1 MQRMKESAVCASNR
15 EFFSH
20 EYVAKAMSSAAE
32 LVYPAGNT
40 GDFLLNVLTVLI
52 LVGPAYLANTGAML
66 FGKWMPDKVGF
77 SNHKIDSGRVHSDGN
92 RILGDGKSWEGLF
105 GGAVFSALLMMLAHF
120 CWKGNS
126 AESAR
131 PFIDPLV
138 LADSTDWFWLGNEW
152 IAAFILGFTL
162 GFACMLGDMAGSF
175 VKRRQGHKR
184 EGEVSSKAPLLDTL
198 PFAIFIF
205 IAAVLLFRDQVLMHE
220 DFTSS
225 IFTIIIFT
233 PIIHRSF
240 NMLGY
245 KLGLKSVPY

>member
-1 MQRMKESAVCASNR
+1 M
-15 EFFSH
+15 F
-20 EYVAKAMSSAAE
+20 
-32 LVYPAGNT
+32 
-40 GDFLLNVLTVLI
+40 
-52 LVGPAYLANTGAML
+52 
-66 FGKWMPDKVGF
+66 
-77 SNHKIDSGRVHSDGN
+77 
-92 RILGDGKSWEGLF
+92 
-105 GGAVFSALLMMLAHF
+105 AHF
-120 CWKGNS
+120 FWKGNS
-126 AESAR
+126 SESAR

-162 GFACMLGDMAGSF
+162 GFACMLGDMGGSF

-225 IFTIIIFT
+225 IFAIIIFT